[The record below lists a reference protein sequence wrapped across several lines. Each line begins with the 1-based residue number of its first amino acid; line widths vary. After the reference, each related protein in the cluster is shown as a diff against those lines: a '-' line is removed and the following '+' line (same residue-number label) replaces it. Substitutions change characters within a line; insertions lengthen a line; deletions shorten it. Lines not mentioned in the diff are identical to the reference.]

1 MNQQE
6 HFVQNK
12 CANNWVSKDIAKDK
26 LGVLA
31 PTFMY

>member
-12 CANNWVSKDIAKDK
+12 CANNWVNKDIAKDK
-26 LGVLA
+26 LGGLR
-31 PTFMY
+31 